1 MKKLTNALKRYRS
14 NDPKAWGTAGLVPY
28 VKLMTEYMRLSPSY
42 DLARRYRSEKWTD
55 ETLHAHIIELY
66 QLKPTQVSDETMRQF
81 LINDFDRV
89 LKTYDDFGD
98 LSNNQFVRWW
108 QKRGI
113 DLFGYDFDPPRPFKI
128 GQLDREE
135 RVRDEIS
142 SNLKKYLTEDR
153 VNQGNPP
160 TILIALPLVLP
171 KRRLLKQISL
181 MIDQAK
187 VSIPIKA
194 QKAKRSFSSKRLRY
208 EPLQMYLDVLRG
220 RARDPDM
227 PLWKLG
233 LKCNISPKNEDSIAA
248 DAKPNSKNVD
258 QRIVLAVLTSRA
270 LKNAIYIAE
279 HAARGDFP
287 LKTKRLVPVY
297 DWEKIYE
304 INARGIRK
312 LNPPELW
319 RRD

>member
-1 MKKLTNALKRYRS
+1 MEKLSNALKRYRS
-14 NDPKAWGTAGLVPY
+14 KDPKRWGTTGLVPY

-42 DLARRYRSEKWTD
+42 DLARRYRQENWAE

-66 QLKPTQVSDETMRQF
+66 ELKPSQASNETMRQS
-81 LINDFDRV
+81 LISDFDRV
-89 LKTYDDFGD
+89 LKTYDEFGD

-108 QKRGI
+108 EERGI
-113 DLFGYDFDPPRPFKI
+113 DIFGYDFAPPRPVKI
-128 GQLDREE
+128 GQLDRNEE
-135 RVRDEIS
+135 VRDEINI
-142 SNLKKYLTEDR
+142 NLKRYLNNHR
-153 VNQGNPP
+153 PGQGNPP
-160 TILIALPLVLP
+160 TIFIALPLVIP
-171 KRRLLKQISL
+171 KRRLLKQVSQ
-181 MIDQAK
+181 MIDQAN
-187 VSIPIKA
+187 VPVPIKA
-194 QKAKRSFSSKRLRY
+194 QKAKRSFSAKRLRY

-233 LKCNISPKNEDSIAA
+233 LNCNISSKNKDSIAA
-248 DAKPNSKNVD
+248 DAKPNSNNVD

-287 LKTKRLVPVY
+287 LKTKRQVPVY

-312 LNPPELW
+312 VNPRESW